1 MGRAKPPENIERY
14 AIEELLRSMAS
25 MADSQ
30 KQLVELAESILAEA
44 RKASKSGT

>member
-1 MGRAKPPENIERY
+1 MVRDKPPEDIERY
-14 AIEELLRSMAS
+14 AIEELLRSIKS

-30 KQLVELAESILAEA
+30 KQLVEIAESILAEA

>member
-1 MGRAKPPENIERY
+1 MVRDKPPKDIERY

-25 MADSQ
+25 VADSQ
-30 KQLVELAESILAEA
+30 KKLVELIESVLEEA